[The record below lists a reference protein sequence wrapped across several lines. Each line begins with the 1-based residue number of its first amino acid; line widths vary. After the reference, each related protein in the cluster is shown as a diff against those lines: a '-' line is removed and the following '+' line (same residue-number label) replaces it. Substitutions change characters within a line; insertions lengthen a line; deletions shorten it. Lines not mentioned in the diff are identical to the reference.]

1 MAAMAT
7 AVVASAAV
15 VAAGMLLPVMVVVIA
30 FCVRVIGKCS
40 GDIGSNCVVCVPAD
54 TAEQLDARLSK
65 GHLSAAADAAADENS
80 NAELGKQACQC
91 AVAASVGVDDLC
103 IYNDTVL
110 HIVHL
115 ELCGVA
121 EVLKDISVFVGYCNF
136 HVSVSFGFNC
146 FKDFLN

>member
-15 VAAGMLLPVMVVVIA
+15 VAAGMLLSVMVVVIA
-30 FCVRVIGKCS
+30 FCIRVIGKCS
-40 GDIGSNCVVCVPAD
+40 GDIGSNCVVCVTAD

-91 AVAASVGVDDLC
+91 AVAASVGIYYFC
-103 IYNDTVL
+103 IYDFAILYLV
-110 HIVHL
+110 
-115 ELCGVA
+115 ELKLRGMT
-121 EVLKDISVFVGYCNF
+121 EVLKDLSVFIGYCNF
-136 HVSVSFGFNC
+136 HLSVSFGFNC